1 MSIFHNTALQVA
13 TGFAMVQAM
22 PTNTGRPVA
31 SQLAPHSLSLTESL
45 KQETVELFSCDLC
58 SFASICRDSFKNYVC
73 IHNGKEGLFCLE
85 TTNVKVE
92 GNAENPSYFSK
103 ECLNSITATY
113 NNSRPEQK
121 EAAGASEINKGI
133 LLIAN
138 SDDIALQAATGLAE
152 VLVAK
157 AAPTKIGRPLERR
170 LAPRPPGM
178 TVSEKQKTEQVYT
191 CKLCSFSS
199 IYANSLMD
207 HVRTHSGKKGLLCLV
222 CQRTFPDTYRL
233 KRHIL
238 SHTGEKKYKCNLCP
252 YATVSSTFLERHVRT
267 HTGEKNF
274 ACGVCDYVCARMDTL
289 KRHVNKVH
297 SGNKPMKRIII

>member
-1 MSIFHNTALQVA
+1 MI
-13 TGFAMVQAM
+13 
-22 PTNTGRPVA
+22 
-31 SQLAPHSLSLTESL
+31 
-45 KQETVELFSCDLC
+45 
-58 SFASICRDSFKNYVC
+58 
-73 IHNGKEGLFCLE
+73 
-85 TTNVKVE
+85 
-92 GNAENPSYFSK
+92 
-103 ECLNSITATY
+103 
-113 NNSRPEQK
+113 
-121 EAAGASEINKGI
+121 
-133 LLIAN
+133 
-138 SDDIALQAATGLAE
+138 
-152 VLVAK
+152 VAK
-157 AAPTKIGRPLERR
+157 AVPTKIGRPLERR